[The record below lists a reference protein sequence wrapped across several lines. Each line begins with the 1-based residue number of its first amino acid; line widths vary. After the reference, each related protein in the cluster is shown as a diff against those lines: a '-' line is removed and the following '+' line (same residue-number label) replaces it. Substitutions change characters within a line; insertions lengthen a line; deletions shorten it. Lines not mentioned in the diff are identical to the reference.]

1 MIRLWLHF
9 VLTTILISLSS
20 LIVACNSP
28 TPPTEFAPDGEIVEK
43 AIVLQLSQNFQ
54 SLSNQLNTTP
64 PQLKINQIQVK
75 QLDSILVEQLF
86 TYHLQGTY
94 NLKLMFSRQIKEQK
108 KNRFDIYLQ
117 RQIEGETWRLLK
129 REYNL
134 SYETTQWK
142 SYLIR

>member
-28 TPPTEFAPDGEIVEK
+28 TPPTEFAPDGKIVEK
-43 AIVLQLSQNFQ
+43 AIILQLSQNFQ
-54 SLSNQLNTTP
+54 RLSNQLNTTL

-75 QLDSILVEQLF
+75 QLDSILVTQLS

-94 NLKLMFSRQIKEQK
+94 NLKLMFPRQIKEQK

-134 SYETTQWK
+134 SYDTPQWK

>member
-28 TPPTEFAPDGEIVEK
+28 TPPTEFAPDVEIVEK

-54 SLSNQLNTTP
+54 RLSNQLNTTL

-75 QLDSILVEQLF
+75 QLDSILVAQLF

-108 KNRFDIYLQ
+108 NNRFEIYLQ

-134 SYETTQWK
+134 SYETPTWK

>member
-9 VLTTILISLSS
+9 VLTTVLISLSS

-28 TPPTEFAPDGEIVEK
+28 TPPIEFAPDGEIVEK
-43 AIVLQLSQNFQ
+43 AIVLQLTQNFQ
-54 SLSNQLNTTP
+54 RLSNQLKTTL
-64 PQLKINQIQVK
+64 PQLKINHIQVK
-75 QLDSILVEQLF
+75 QLDSILVAQLS

-94 NLKLMFSRQIKEQK
+94 KLKLMFPRQLKEQK
-108 KNRFDIYLQ
+108 ENRFDIYLQ
-117 RQIEGETWRLLK
+117 RQIEGETWRLLR

-134 SYETTQWK
+134 PDETPQWK

>member
-20 LIVACNSP
+20 LIVACNSS
-28 TPPTEFAPDGEIVEK
+28 TPPTEFAPDGEIVKK
-43 AIVLQLSQNFQ
+43 AIVLQLTQNFQ
-54 SLSNQLNTTP
+54 GLSNQLNTTL

-75 QLDSILVEQLF
+75 QLDSILVAQLS

-94 NLKLMFSRQIKEQK
+94 NFKLMFPRQVKEQK
-108 KNRFDIYLQ
+108 KNQFDIYLQ
-117 RQIEGETWRLLK
+117 RQIEGETWRLLR

-134 SYETTQWK
+134 SYDTLQWK

>member
-75 QLDSILVEQLF
+75 QLDSILVGQLF

-94 NLKLMFSRQIKEQK
+94 NLQLMFSRQIKEQK

-134 SYETTQWK
+134 SYETPQWK

>member
-28 TPPTEFAPDGEIVEK
+28 TPPTGFAPDGEIVEK
-43 AIVLQLSQNFQ
+43 AIILQLSQNFQ
-54 SLSNQLNTTP
+54 RLSNQLNTTL

-75 QLDSILVEQLF
+75 QLDSILVTQLS

-94 NLKLMFSRQIKEQK
+94 NLKLMFPRQIKEQK
-108 KNRFDIYLQ
+108 KNKFDIYLQ
-117 RQIEGETWRLLK
+117 RQIEGETWRLVR

-134 SYETTQWK
+134 SYDTPQWK